1 MRVFVTGV
9 NGQLGHDVMNE
20 LSARG
25 RECIGSGS
33 SPKYNGIDYGSAA
46 ARARYA
52 ALDITNAEAVAD
64 ILDIIRPDAIVHCAS
79 WTAVDLAEDEANR
92 DRVFAINADGTRNL
106 ATAAKKYGSKLIYV
120 STDYVFD
127 GSGDTPRLPDDT
139 GFGPLNVYGRS
150 KLDGEEAVR
159 ELVEKYYIVRTSWAF
174 GLNGN
179 NFIKNIIR
187 ASKTG
192 NELRV
197 VNDQIGT
204 PTYTKDLSVLLADMT
219 ESDRYGCYHA
229 TNEGGYISWYDLAV
243 EIFRQC
249 GIDTKLVPVSTAE
262 YGLSKARRP
271 LNSRLDRSKLAEEGF
286 KPLPD
291 WKDALTRYLKEEGYI
306 DQ

>member
-25 RECIGSGS
+25 HECIGSGS
-33 SPKYNGIDYGSAA
+33 VPQYNGIDDGSAA

-52 ALDITNAEAVAD
+52 ALDITNAEAAAD

-79 WTAVDLAEDEANR
+79 WTAVDLAEEAANR

-106 ATAAKKYGSKLIYV
+106 ALAAKKHGSKLIYV

-127 GSGDTPRLPDDT
+127 GSGDTPRRPDDT
-139 GFGPLNVYGRS
+139 DFGPLNVYGRS
-150 KLDGEEAVR
+150 KLAGEEAVR
-159 ELVEKYYIVRTSWAF
+159 ELAGKYYIVRTSWAF

-179 NFIKNIIR
+179 NFIRNIIR

-204 PTYTKDLSVLLADMT
+204 PTYTKDLAVLLADMT
-219 ESDRYGCYHA
+219 ETDRYGCYHA
-229 TNEGGYISWYDLAV
+229 TNEGGYISWYDFAV

-249 GIDTKLVPVSTAE
+249 GIDTKLIPVSTAD

-291 WKDALTRYLKEEGYI
+291 WKDALTRYLKEAGYI
-306 DQ
+306 D

>member
-1 MRVFVTGV
+1 M
-9 NGQLGHDVMNE
+9 
-20 LSARG
+20 
-25 RECIGSGS
+25 
-33 SPKYNGIDYGSAA
+33 
-46 ARARYA
+46 
-52 ALDITNAEAVAD
+52 AD

-187 ASKTG
+187 ASNTG

-219 ESDRYGCYHA
+219 ERDRYGCYHA

-271 LNSRLDRSKLAEEGF
+271 LNSRLDLSKLAEEGF

-291 WKDALTRYLKEEGYI
+291 WKDALTRYLKEEGSI

>member
-33 SPKYNGIDYGSAA
+33 SPKYNGIDDGSAA

-271 LNSRLDRSKLAEEGF
+271 LNSRLDCSKLAEEGF

>member
-33 SPKYNGIDYGSAA
+33 SPKYNGIDDGSAA

-249 GIDTKLVPVSTAE
+249 GIETKLVPVSTAE

-271 LNSRLDRSKLAEEGF
+271 LNSRLDCSKLAEEGF